1 MIRYKPYLKYNTTK
15 YKITLKKKV
24 KEIFSNNKLSLFD
37 KKFYPIIKNSD
48 SKIIW
53 IPKMQYE
60 KYNCKPLTSI
70 YWIKNG

>member
-1 MIRYKPYLKYNTTK
+1 MGDF
-15 YKITLKKKV
+15 ITAENKKKKKV
-24 KEIFSNNKLSLFD
+24 KDIFSNNKLSLFD

-60 KYNCKPLTSI
+60 KYDCKSLTNI